1 MGKNLEMKKQWLVKG
16 IALIIVSLFIV
27 QCSNDSTK
35 THYVY
40 IPGAEWSS
48 TVINKILIA
57 KQEFD
62 VTQGQSSGCNNVVT
76 PTTPPAES
84 YELFFA
90 DTSGRVVKQLSTTL
104 QLSPQ
109 ATFRWSP
116 KGDKIIILDNAK
128 VPIRIIDTNG
138 AVQRFD
144 SLTSVTSA
152 AWSPDGSSVI
162 CSGAKSHGAYS
173 LYEITPGSTTISL
186 VYSQKETGPVAWSS
200 KNTLA
205 FVTVDS
211 LNAKLWLLT
220 NAPGPGTI
228 TLIDSASGFYTP
240 SFSPDGNTLIYS
252 RNTQTTDDIVTVN
265 TTVPQPHTF
274 LQFSDGTQVTSLRYS
289 PDGTLIS
296 YYSYASASQINL
308 YVIGYDGSNPTSV
321 ASLSTDGS
329 WSPDSRHVSY
339 VLNNKLYTK
348 WVN

>member
-1 MGKNLEMKKQWLVKG
+1 MGKNLEMKKQWFINGV
-16 IALIIVSLFIV
+16 AFIIVSFFIA

-40 IPGAEWSS
+40 IPGAEWST
-48 TVINKILIA
+48 TVVNKILIA

-62 VTQGQSSGCNNVVT
+62 ITQGQSSGCNNVT

-90 DTSGRVVKQLSTTL
+90 DTSGTILRQLSTTL
-104 QLSPQ
+104 QLSSQ
-109 ATFRWSP
+109 AMFRWSP
-116 KGDKIIILDNAK
+116 KGDKIIILDNAR

-152 AWSPDGSSVI
+152 AWSPDGSSII

-186 VYSQKETGPVAWSS
+186 IYSQKETGPVAWSHL
-200 KNTLA
+200 NELA
-205 FVTVDS
+205 FVTIDS
-211 LNAKLWLLT
+211 INAKLWLLT
-220 NAPGPGTI
+220 NATGPGI
-228 TLIDSASGFYTP
+228 IQLIDSASGFYTP

-265 TTVPQPHTF
+265 TTDLTPHTF

-296 YYSYASASQINL
+296 YYSYASGSQINL
-308 YVIGYDGSNPTSV
+308 YVIGADGSNPTSV

-329 WSPDSRHVSY
+329 WSPDSRHVAY

>member
-1 MGKNLEMKKQWLVKG
+1 MGKNLEMKKQWIVKG
-16 IALIIVSLFIV
+16 IACIIVSLFIV

-35 THYVY
+35 THYIY
-40 IPGAEWSS
+40 IPGSEWSS

-62 VTQGQSSGCNNVVT
+62 ITQGQSSGCNDVT
-76 PTTPPAES
+76 PTTPPPES
-84 YELFFA
+84 YELFFT
-90 DTSGRVVKQLSTTL
+90 DTSGTVLKQLSTTL
-104 QLSPQ
+104 QLSSQ
-109 ATFRWSP
+109 AIFRWSP
-116 KGDKIIILDNAK
+116 AGNKIMILDNTK

-162 CSGAKSHGAYS
+162 CSGAKSNGAYS
-173 LYEITPGSTTISL
+173 LFEITPGNTTISL
-186 VYSQKETGPVAWSS
+186 IYSQKETGPVAWS
-200 KNTLA
+200 KLNELA

-211 LNAKLWLLT
+211 ISAKLWLLT
-220 NAPGPGTI
+220 NATGPGI
-228 TLIDSASGFYTP
+228 LKLIDSASGFYTP

-252 RNTQTTDDIVTVN
+252 RNTQTSDDIVTVN
-265 TTVPQPHTF
+265 TTTLQQQLF

-296 YYSYASASQINL
+296 YYSYASSSQINL
-308 YVIGYDGSNPTSV
+308 YVVGTDGSNPTSV

-329 WSPDSRHVSY
+329 WSPDSRHVAY